1 MTYEQIEKMSKD
13 DLVYAFKRLTEITE
27 DASSQFKAME
37 AKYSDIFESEDY
49 CAHSHIG
56 FCEASF
62 SILLGRLE
70 SVVDVLTKK

>member
-13 DLVYAFKRLTEITE
+13 DLVYAFKRLTEIAE
-27 DASSQFKAME
+27 DASSQFKEME
-37 AKYSDIFESEDY
+37 AKYDTIDEDY

-56 FCEASF
+56 YCEASF

>member
-13 DLVYAFKRLTEITE
+13 DLVYAFKRLTEIAE
-27 DASSQFKAME
+27 EASTRFKDME
-37 AKYSDIFESEDY
+37 AKYDTIDEDY

>member
-1 MTYEQIEKMSKD
+1 MTYEQIEKMDKQ
-13 DLVYAFKRLTEITE
+13 DLVYAFKRLTEIAE
-27 DASSQFKAME
+27 EASARFKDME
-37 AKYSDIFESEDY
+37 AKYNTIDEDY

-56 FCEASF
+56 YCEASF

>member
-13 DLVYAFKRLTEITE
+13 DLVYAFKRLTEIAE
-27 DASSQFKAME
+27 EASTRFKDME

-56 FCEASF
+56 YCEASY

>member
-1 MTYEQIEKMSKD
+1 MTYEQIEKISKD
-13 DLVYAFKRLTEITE
+13 DLVYAFKRLTEIAE
-27 DASSQFKAME
+27 DASSQFKEME
-37 AKYSDIFESEDY
+37 AKYDTIDEDY

-56 FCEASF
+56 YCEASF

>member
-1 MTYEQIEKMSKD
+1 MTYDQIEKMDKD
-13 DLVYAFKRLTEITE
+13 DLVYAFKRLTEIAE
-27 DASSQFKAME
+27 DASSQFKEME
-37 AKYSDIFESEDY
+37 AKYDTIDEDY

-56 FCEASF
+56 YCEASF

>member
-1 MTYEQIEKMSKD
+1 MTYEQIEKMDKQ
-13 DLVYAFKRLTEITE
+13 DLVYAFKRLTEIAE
-27 DASSQFKAME
+27 EASTRFKDME
-37 AKYSDIFESEDY
+37 AKYDTIDEDY

-56 FCEASF
+56 YCEASF

>member
-1 MTYEQIEKMSKD
+1 MTYDQIEKMDKQ
-13 DLVYAFKRLTEITE
+13 DLVYAFKRMTEIAE
-27 DASSQFKAME
+27 GAAKQFKEME
-37 AKYSDIFESEDY
+37 DKYNSIDEEY

-56 FCEASF
+56 YCEASF